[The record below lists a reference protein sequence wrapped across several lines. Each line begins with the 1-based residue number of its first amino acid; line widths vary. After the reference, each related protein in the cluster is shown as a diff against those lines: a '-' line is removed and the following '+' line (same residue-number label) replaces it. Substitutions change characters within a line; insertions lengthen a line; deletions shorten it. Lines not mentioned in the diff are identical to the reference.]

1 MLRLCFVRGKYTANC
16 SFRCHIFYSQRV
28 VDLPDG
34 KPKWVGLDN
43 GSELMKDVEP
53 HEAETVVGVRKVETT
68 D

>member
-1 MLRLCFVRGKYTANC
+1 
-16 SFRCHIFYSQRV
+16 V

-43 GSELMKDVEP
+43 QSELMKDVEP
-53 HEAETVVGVRKVETT
+53 HEAETVVGVRKVDTA